1 MMMTKRERKRESLVA
16 HKNVD
21 KMEAFGCLTFS
32 PKKQLSLKQRVGY
45 SVVAFLFPPRTIRR
59 TRRDATRAFR
69 RPFLVGLR
77 NTTRI
82 ISFAQQRV
90 RVEVSTRTLRPLS
103 RIEHHVSSLVQDEED
118 TGRRKNEQQM
128 GEFEHGQT
136 VVGVFFAHRRRFDRE
151 IDVRT
156 REVRARAPPDFHW

>member
-59 TRRDATRAFR
+59 TRRDTTRAFR

-82 ISFAQQRV
+82 ISFAQTEGQSR
-90 RVEVSTRTLRPLS
+90 SKHTHTPTSLS
-103 RIEHHVSSLVQDEED
+103 D
-118 TGRRKNEQQM
+118 
-128 GEFEHGQT
+128 
-136 VVGVFFAHRRRFDRE
+136 
-151 IDVRT
+151 
-156 REVRARAPPDFHW
+156 